1 MANCVRGFRALNAI
15 KVIRP
20 IDREDKNITKISFVS
35 DDVLN
40 LAVPKSFCSD
50 TSSLGQAI
58 RKIRGG
64 SSLLKAIAE
73 TISVQSS
80 VLARMREL
88 ATQSAS
94 GITDNIERKTI
105 GAHFLGLQKELSGT
119 QNFLI
124 KSIKTL
130 NIAMENLSAADSAI
144 REKNF
149 PEKVAI
155 LTKSQL
161 HSTASMDKKK

>member
-1 MANCVRGFRALNAI
+1 MNAI

-20 IDREDKNITKISFVS
+20 VDREEKNITKISFVS
-35 DDVLN
+35 NNVLN

-64 SSLLKAIAE
+64 SSLLKAIGE
-73 TISVQSS
+73 TIRIQSG

-94 GITDNIERKTI
+94 GITDNIERKAI
-105 GAHFLGLQKELSGT
+105 GSHFLGLQKELSGT

-124 KSIKTL
+124 KSVKTL
-130 NIAMENLSAADSAI
+130 NVTMENLSAADSTI
-144 REKNF
+144 REKDF
-149 PEKVAI
+149 TEKVAM

-161 HSTASMDKKK
+161 HSTAPIVKKE

>member
-1 MANCVRGFRALNAI
+1 MRGWNIGGINIDECRVSKGRFPANLL
-15 KVIRP
+15 
-20 IDREDKNITKISFVS
+20 VS
-35 DDVLN
+35 DDVLD

-64 SSLLKAIAE
+64 SSLLKAIGEA
-73 TISVQSS
+73 IRVQSG

-94 GITDNIERKTI
+94 GITDNVERKAI
-105 GAHFLGLQKELSGT
+105 ASHFLGLQKELSGT

-124 KSIKTL
+124 KSQEKDLIFPTQPTR
-130 NIAMENLSAADSAI
+130 DSGS
-144 REKNF
+144 
-149 PEKVAI
+149 V
-155 LTKSQL
+155 
-161 HSTASMDKKK
+161 